1 MASVRS
7 ATEAVLTLMGNA
19 SSAKK
24 RGVKDSKV
32 IALANSSGLF
42 YELVS

>member
-1 MASVRS
+1 
-7 ATEAVLTLMGNA
+7 EAVLRLMGNA
-19 SSAKK
+19 SSAKE
-24 RGVKDSKV
+24 RGVKDPKV